1 MGILNNFASIYCFI
15 TFVLGAVFMLAMIII
30 AAMGKVD
37 EPRNEAQEPKNKV
50 TGVKLTEPRNK
61 VRFFVTQEYGVH
73 CLKLWMGKPEL
84 NEKKSWVSRSDTV
97 HFLCDDFYNGN
108 RNLFENY
115 NLNPRDFADMKEGEI
130 REVFINL
137 ED

>member
-1 MGILNNFASIYCFI
+1 MMEILNNFASIYCFI

-30 AAMGKVD
+30 AAMGKVE
-37 EPRNEAQEPKNKV
+37 EPRNEAQ
-50 TGVKLTEPRNK
+50 EPRNK

-84 NEKKSWVSRSDTV
+84 NEKKTWVSRSDTV

>member
-1 MGILNNFASIYCFI
+1 MEILLTLSGFIFACLVALLYECKIRRI
-15 TFVLGAVFMLAMIII
+15 R
-30 AAMGKVD
+30 K
-37 EPRNEAQEPKNKV
+37 
-50 TGVKLTEPRNK
+50 EPRNK

-84 NEKKSWVSRSDTV
+84 NEKLSWVSHSDTV

-137 ED
+137 KD